1 MKKQLVFLLLFL
13 PLIFAFSSTTLAAD
27 QNAHAAHP
35 VCGSACTHD
44 GVDSHEDVEWI
55 MLTKSNLSQYKYQ
68 TTGLKSGNYYLGE
81 DITLPYNL
89 TLNGVSVNLCLNGKT
104 LTAYTGSTSSSAIT
118 VSGDGQLTLTDC
130 SSTVTEGYIRS
141 MLWTKGQSSSSY
153 DIKMNLTGGV
163 ITGGKCKYGGALH
176 IVSGTVH
183 MYGGNIAGNECYSS
197 DRYAHAGGGVYNE
210 GAFHL
215 YGGTICGNRIN
226 TWDGGSSTTFYYGA
240 GGGIR
245 STGTLTMSGG
255 TICYNYGD
263 DSGSGGGIFNSGD
276 FQMSGGSIYKNQRVM
291 SGGGVSNSGT
301 FTMSGGHSS
310 DNTSR
315 YDGGGIRN
323 SGTCTLNS
331 GTISNNIS
339 LDNGDGGGVYNTGTF
354 IMNSGSISN
363 NLAANSGNGGGVYN
377 AGTFQMHDGK
387 ITGNTARTTSY
398 SFAHGGGVSNSNNGS
413 FVMTGG
419 EISGNTVK
427 HDSTSTG
434 TALGGGIY
442 NYGALTLTGGKICD
456 NSVILTKESGS
467 SALGGGIYVNASKY
481 YVGTI
486 HVSGAPEIT
495 GNTCDGISNNIY
507 LLQEGAVT
515 VGTDTDEDG
524 VMEALTDGAVLYVTP
539 GIAPTDEIP
548 FIITT
553 EATADYSPY
562 FSADDRN
569 YQAITSGADDQ
580 QVVQMI
586 IHIDHIYDHETVD
599 EAFLASA
606 ATCQNPAVYYKSC
619 FCGAIGDES
628 FEYGSTVD
636 HCFTTYHSNNDAT
649 CTMDGTKTAQ
659 CDYEGCTETN
669 TQTDEGSALGHSFTT
684 YISNNNATCTA
695 DGTKTAQCDH
705 AGCKETDT
713 QVDTNS
719 TRGHSFTIY
728 VSNNDATCMTD
739 GTETAVCDYVGCNET
754 DTRTD
759 KDSKLAHSFS
769 IYSSNNDATCMADGT
784 ESAVCN
790 REGCEETDTRTD
802 AGSKLDHSFTIYSS
816 NNDATCMA
824 DGTESAV
831 CDYEGCSETDIRTD
845 VDSKTAHVYGAW
857 LPVLDATYIEAG
869 EEKRVCSQEGCE
881 AFETRIIPATGPEL
895 LENVTVVYDQDAG
908 TLILLNVP
916 QKLTVIFALY
926 DDNQM
931 IECSLRYDT
940 ANTVS
945 YVLPNGY
952 EKRIGKVFFLTQTW
966 QPIGESTVVVF

>member
-1 MKKQLVFLLLFL
+1 M
-13 PLIFAFSSTTLAAD
+13 
-27 QNAHAAHP
+27 
-35 VCGSACTHD
+35 
-44 GVDSHEDVEWI
+44 
-55 MLTKSNLSQYKYQ
+55 
-68 TTGLKSGNYYLGE
+68 KSGNYYLGE

-183 MYGGNIAGNECYSS
+183 MYGGNIAGNQCYSF
-197 DRYAHAGGGVYNE
+197 DRYDHDGGGVYSE

-226 TWDGGSSTTFYYGA
+226 TWDGGSSTTFYFGA
-240 GGGIR
+240 GGGIC
-245 STGTLTMSGG
+245 STGTLTMPGG

-263 DSGSGGGIFNSGD
+263 NSGSGGGISNSGD
-276 FQMSGGSIYKNQRVM
+276 FQMSGGSIYKNQHVM
-291 SGGGVSNSGT
+291 SGGGVSNTGT
-301 FTMSGGHSS
+301 FTMSGGHIS

-315 YDGGGIRN
+315 Y
-323 SGTCTLNS
+323 
-331 GTISNNIS
+331 
-339 LDNGDGGGVYNTGTF
+339 DGGGVYNTGTF
-354 IMNSGSISN
+354 IMNNGSISN
-363 NLAANSGNGGGVYN
+363 NLAANSGDGGGVYN
-377 AGTFQMHDGK
+377 VGTFQMHDGK

-398 SFAHGGGVSNSNNGS
+398 SSAHGGGVNNSNNGS

-434 TALGGGIY
+434 TARGGGIY

-456 NSVILTKESGS
+456 NTIILTKESGS
-467 SALGGGIYVNASKY
+467 AASGGGIYVNASKY

-486 HVSGAPEIT
+486 HVSGAPEIA

-507 LLQEGAVT
+507 LLQESAVT

-553 EATADYSPY
+553 EAIADYSPY
-562 FSADDRN
+562 FFADDRN
-569 YQAITSGADDQ
+569 YQAIASGADDQ

-619 FCGAIGDES
+619 FCGTIDDES
-628 FEYGSTVD
+628 FQYGSTVD
-636 HCFTTYHSNNDAT
+636 HCFTTYHANNDAT
-649 CTMDGTKTAQ
+649 CTVDGTKTAQ

-705 AGCKETDT
+705 AGCT
-713 QVDTNS
+713 
-719 TRGHSFTIY
+719 
-728 VSNNDATCMTD
+728 
-739 GTETAVCDYVGCNET
+739 
-754 DTRTD
+754 
-759 KDSKLAHSFS
+759 
-769 IYSSNNDATCMADGT
+769 
-784 ESAVCN
+784 
-790 REGCEETDTRTD
+790 ETDTRTD
-802 AGSKLDHSFTIYSS
+802 ADSKLDHSFTIYSS

-831 CDYEGCSETDIRTD
+831 CGREGCEETDTRTDADSKLTHSFTIYSPNNDATCMADGTESAVCDYEGCNETDIRTD
-845 VDSKTAHVYGAW
+845 ADSKTAHTYGAW
-857 LPVLDATYIEAG
+857 FPVLDATYIEAG
-869 EEKRVCSQEGCE
+869 EEKRVCTQEGCD

-916 QKLTVIFALY
+916 QKITVIFALY
-926 DDNQM
+926 DDGQM
-931 IECSLRYDT
+931 IDCALRYDV

-945 YVLPNGY
+945 YVLPSGY
-952 EKRIGKVFFLTQTW
+952 DNQAVKIFFLTQSW
-966 QPIGESTVVVF
+966 QPIGVCK